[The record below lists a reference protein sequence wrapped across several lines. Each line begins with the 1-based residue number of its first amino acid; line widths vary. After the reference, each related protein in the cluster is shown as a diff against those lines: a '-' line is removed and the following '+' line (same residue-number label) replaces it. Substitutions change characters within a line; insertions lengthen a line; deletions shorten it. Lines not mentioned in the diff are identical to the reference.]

1 MGVIWK
7 TVVSLK
13 YEMRSFGI
21 IDLKWKWIEELDLLG
36 TKCVDFISNSNSR
49 VRLKWDQTSKE
60 FEVGDILDLIRAE
73 NSCDYRPLQWNGRR

>member
-1 MGVIWK
+1 MSVIWK

-36 TKCVDFISNSNSR
+36 TKCVDFISNSHSQ

-60 FEVGDILDLIRAE
+60 FEVRDILELIRVG